1 MCGYF
6 CIGFIDFMLTGKK
19 LTDYTNLFS
28 PHDLKKAI
36 IQFCLISKMNEY
48 NSIESNSLKTI
59 DKTVLSEQTKF
70 RLNEIIGIEN
80 YFYQEIN
87 QRKSCS
93 KKLNK
98 YATTFDYIDKILIA
112 LSATSSGVSI
122 ISFTSI
128 IGAPVGTVSVSLT
141 LIFSL
146 TTGIV
151 KKLLNITRNKKKK
164 HDKILM
170 LAKSKLNSIERLISQ
185 ALIDVDVSHEEFIR
199 ILKEKDKYKRMK
211 ENLRS
216 RNEKYKIMRLS
227 SIKSK
232 T

>member
-1 MCGYF
+1 
-6 CIGFIDFMLTGKK
+6 
-19 LTDYTNLFS
+19 
-28 PHDLKKAI
+28 
-36 IQFCLISKMNEY
+36 MNES
-48 NSIESNSLKTI
+48 NFIECNFIKTI
-59 DKTVLSEQTKF
+59 GKTTLFEGIKFWLS
-70 RLNEIIGIEN
+70 EIIGIEY

-98 YATTFDYIDKILIA
+98 YITVFDYIDKILIV

-128 IGAPVGTVSVSLT
+128 IGAPVGIASASFT

-151 KKLLNITRNKKKK
+151 KKLLNITRNKNKK

-170 LAKSKLNSIERLISQ
+170 LAKNKLNSIEILVSQ
-185 ALIDVDVSHEEFIR
+185 ALIDMEKSHEEFVK
-199 ILKEKDKYKRMK
+199 ILKEKDKYEKMK

-216 RNEKYKIMRLS
+216 ENDKQEITRLS
-227 SIKSK
+227 SIRSRN
-232 T
+232 